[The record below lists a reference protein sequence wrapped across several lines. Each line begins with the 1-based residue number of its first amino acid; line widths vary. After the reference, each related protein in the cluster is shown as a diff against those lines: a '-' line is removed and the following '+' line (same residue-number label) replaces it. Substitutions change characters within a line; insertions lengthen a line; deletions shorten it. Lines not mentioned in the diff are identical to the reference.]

1 MEHKFTTD
9 GKKVAIVGKLN
20 AQETIVQ
27 EIFVTES
34 GAEIPQGENF
44 VVRSLLDEPAKSWKA
59 KYLEGEERNYQTKK
73 GQWEREIDNLRKRQT
88 QLIGDLKNK
97 VSSLKLMNEHLTAE
111 SLDPVFNFLTNQY
124 THVVTNDYGQCE
136 IIEMEKF
143 HNGNEYGLKLV
154 SIYGDDKGDLN
165 FRLNEYRDGSGRW
178 TCFTPFKSYDEALQF
193 ISGILKAKE
202 KVDNRD
208 IEKAKKYGIKLDPA
222 KVEAARILALEYH
235 EKNIQKYK
243 DYIRD
248 QESEVVKTNEKFK
261 L

>member
-59 KYLEGEERNYQTKK
+59 KCLEEEERNYQTKK

-88 QLIGDLKNK
+88 QLIEDLKNK
-97 VSSLKLMNEHLTAE
+97 VSSLKKMNEHLTAE

-124 THVVTNDYGQCE
+124 THVVANDYGQCD
-136 IIEMEKF
+136 IIEMDKF
-143 HNGNEYGLKLV
+143 HKGNEYGLKLV

-165 FRLNEYRDGSGRW
+165 FRLNEYRDGSGSW
-178 TCFTPFKSYDEALQF
+178 TGFTPFKSYDEALQF
-193 ISGILKAKE
+193 ISGILNAKE

-243 DYIRD
+243 DYIRE
-248 QESEVVKTNEKFK
+248 QEAEVVKTNEKFK